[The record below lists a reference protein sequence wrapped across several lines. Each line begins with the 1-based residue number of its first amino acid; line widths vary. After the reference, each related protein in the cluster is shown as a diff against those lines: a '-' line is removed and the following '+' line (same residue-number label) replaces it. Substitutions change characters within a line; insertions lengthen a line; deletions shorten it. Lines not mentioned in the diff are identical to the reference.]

1 MALRPFQ
8 ILTLFAAALWL
19 GGLHPAVAQSQTA
32 SAWQRQQHSA
42 ARLISAEAEKGREG
56 TVWRAGVEITLD
68 PGWKTYWRNPGDS
81 GIPPR
86 FNFSASTN
94 VRDVKVAW
102 PAPARFA
109 DGVGMSIGYADR
121 VILPL
126 RIRPRD
132 PAAPVVLRLKLDYAV
147 CEKLCVPVDVA
158 MDLPLGTARTAFD
171 DALKASEARV
181 PRKGLIGDEGTLS
194 ITAVRRVTTPKPAV
208 LVDVHGP
215 GGTDLFVEGPNE
227 RWNLPLPDPVGGA
240 PPGVQRFVFA
250 LDGIPPDAKIAGAQ
264 FTLTAVSSGEA
275 VEAAFHL
282 D

>member
-126 RIRPRD
+126 RIRPR
-132 PAAPVVLRLKLDYAV
+132 
-147 CEKLCVPVDVA
+147 
-158 MDLPLGTARTAFD
+158 
-171 DALKASEARV
+171 
-181 PRKGLIGDEGTLS
+181 
-194 ITAVRRVTTPKPAV
+194 
-208 LVDVHGP
+208 
-215 GGTDLFVEGPNE
+215 
-227 RWNLPLPDPVGGA
+227 
-240 PPGVQRFVFA
+240 
-250 LDGIPPDAKIAGAQ
+250 
-264 FTLTAVSSGEA
+264 
-275 VEAAFHL
+275 
-282 D
+282 